1 MTVRLLRLTELP
13 AGGLAD
19 LAAEA
24 EAGGFRF
31 VRRLVTEWGSGEER
45 FDGPGEV
52 LFVAVEGGRVV
63 GVCGLTADPY
73 TQAERVGR
81 VRHLYV
87 AVSHRRRGIGRE
99 LVTEVVRAARG
110 SFDLLRLRT
119 NDDAA
124 ARFYAAL
131 GFVPTNEPDCTHVMR
146 TGSEPG
152 G

>member
-1 MTVRLLRLTELP
+1 MAVLLARLTELP
-13 AGGLAD
+13 AGGLAE
-19 LAAEA
+19 LVTEA

-31 VRRLVTEWGSGEER
+31 VRRLVAEWEGGEER

-52 LFVAVEGGRVV
+52 LFAAVEDGRVV

-73 TQAERVGR
+73 TTSERVGR

-87 AVSHRRRGIGRE
+87 AASHRRRGIGRE
-99 LVTEVVRAARG
+99 LVAEVVRAARG
-110 SFDLLRLRT
+110 WFDLLRLRT

-131 GFVPTNEPDCTHVMR
+131 GFVPSDEPDCTHLMR
-146 TGSEPG
+146 LQPGS
-152 G
+152 